1 MRNKIVL
8 LVALGVTLAA
18 CSSTEP
24 TAENT
29 PTTEQPTTPTTP
41 TTSTTLGAPST
52 TTTTENVN
60 PTSLINGLPIEDPTL
75 LDRRVLAVKIDN
87 HPQANPQSGIN
98 LADMMIEL
106 RVEGITRFISIWH
119 ESDADYLGPM
129 RSGRPTD
136 PTLLRAFNEPTF
148 AISGA
153 QSWVQSLIV
162 SKDVRLLG
170 ESGPPSTFR
179 ISSRRAPHN
188 LYVNTPALRDRADA
202 NGYSDEAPD
211 GPLWEFG
218 PMSGLAEPASSV
230 TIDFGNTVS
239 WDWDADLGLWLRT
252 AYGSESTYRN
262 EDGSGDRIGVPVLV
276 ALFVEQY
283 TASPPA
289 GVGGKPLPSSRT
301 TGSGKAY
308 LFADGKVTEGTWER
322 ETEFDWFT
330 LKDSNHEILMVPAG
344 KAWLSLVPDHGGLSY
359 SG

>member
-1 MRNKIVL
+1 MRNKIAL
-8 LVALGVTLAA
+8 LVALGLTLAA

-29 PTTEQPTTPTTP
+29 PTTEQPTSTTTSSTPTTLP
-41 TTSTTLGAPST
+41 VPST
-52 TTTTENVN
+52 TTTVDPN
-60 PTSLINGLPIEDPTL
+60 PTSLINGLPVDDPTL

-136 PTLLRAFNEPTF
+136 PTLLRALNEPTF

-153 QSWVQSLIV
+153 QSWVQNLIV
-162 SKDVRLLG
+162 SKDVKLLG

-179 ISSRRAPHN
+179 ISGRRAPHN

-202 NGYSDEAPD
+202 NGYPDEAPL

-218 PMSGLAEPASSV
+218 PMSDLAEPATSV
-230 TIDFGNTVS
+230 TIDFGNTVI
-239 WDWDADLGLWLRT
+239 WKWDADLGLWLRT

-262 EDGSGDRIGVPVLV
+262 EDGSSDRVGVPVLV
-276 ALFVEQY
+276 ALYVEQY

-289 GVGGKPLPSSRT
+289 GVGGKALPSSRT
-301 TGSGKAY
+301 TGAGKAFV
-308 LFADGKVTEGTWER
+308 FADGRVTEGTWER
-322 ETEFDWFT
+322 ETELDWFT
-330 LKDSNHEILMVPAG
+330 LKDSTGEILMVPAG
-344 KAWLSLVPDHGGLSY
+344 KVWVSLVPDHGGLSY